1 MNETTEISL
10 DILAIKTSE
19 VVDIKENIKHIRS
32 LKNIYILTSIGVTW
46 RDNNTLSSLL
56 SRRVKPVIAPKIKP
70 FIKRNN
76 IKTINIV
83 DSGLG

>member
-1 MNETTEISL
+1 MALEDLLKIVIMNETTEIPL

-32 LKNIYILTSIGVTW
+32 LKNINILTSIGVTW

-56 SRRVKPVIAPKIKP
+56 SEGKTS
-70 FIKRNN
+70 NSSEN
-76 IKTINIV
+76 KTIHQKK
-83 DSGLG
+83 